1 MADQFQITQ
10 SILQILGAMADP
22 ASLKQAIISVA
33 NQTQTALNTL
43 STQSQTPGGAAGG
56 DLAGTYPNPT
66 IGKITNALTSY
77 GGLTLV
83 GEGIPVQLASVGLL
97 TQAANVSAA
106 TLYAVPAGG
115 AGWYRVSAQ
124 GVVTQ
129 AATTSSTLPNIGV
142 TWTDN
147 DSGVALSAT
156 TLTPTNTANA
166 PGAFGLGS
174 QAMYV
179 KAGTNIQY
187 LTSNYASSGA
197 TPMQYAIRLRLE
209 FLG

>member
-1 MADQFQITQ
+1 MADQFQLTQ
-10 SILQILGAMADP
+10 SVLQILGSMADP
-22 ASLKQAIISVA
+22 ASLKQALISLA
-33 NQTQTALNTL
+33 TQTQISLNTL
-43 STQSQTPGGAAGG
+43 STQAQAPSGAAGG
-56 DLAGTYPNPT
+56 DLGGTYPNPT
-66 IGKITNALTSY
+66 LAKITNALTSY

-83 GEGIPVQLASVGLL
+83 GEGIPVQVASAGQVS
-97 TQAANVSAA
+97 QAANVSAT
-106 TLYAVPAGG
+106 TLYTVPAGG

-124 GVVTQ
+124 AVVTQ
-129 AATTSSTLPNIGV
+129 AATSSSTLPNVGV

-156 TLTPTNTANA
+156 TMTPTNTANA

-174 QAMYV
+174 QMMYV

-197 TPMQYAIRLRLE
+197 TPMQYAVRARLE